1 LGSPPSLLEYNF
13 KIFNVMKKTF
23 SEIQASSLN
32 GRRLL
37 WSASLLSLCVL
48 PACSDSDDDD
58 LPQGG
63 EKNAPVLTTSTMEV
77 NADAE
82 AQAQRVTNFNISG
95 TRAALDESTDV
106 KTLQAGEKLPAT
118 IEEGVTYIVSGDVE
132 AAATTVTVKGGLKS
146 TETANLSGIN
156 IVVDGG
162 TLEVAKLIAPS
173 LTVKSGAATIG
184 EGTLIANDITVEGGK
199 LIVSGNARTVANL
212 VVSGEAEVAVA
223 AAKTLTVDQGVK
235 INSKDAKFTST
246 SAAYSYI
253 TAENLTVADEDL
265 TKNFGFGYYA
275 VGAKH
280 IKKVEDGTAVSVAA
294 SDLELPATLYLTA
307 TDTKLEAW
315 KETTGTETTV
325 LKQISKVEVPEEGL
339 SATGI
344 AVNGQNVYISYHTRG
359 TGVNGAIDVATFNG
373 TKATPVK
380 TLKSTSSNNIE
391 FNYITVAGGKVYAV
405 GTRDNVGLKEDGI
418 TSKTGYNG
426 VIGVVDPSDNSLS
439 TRSLVGGDGNG
450 IILNGD
456 YLHVASVYGV
466 ETYVTSNLRRV
477 SALESAGHVK
487 SIVKD
492 GNKIVTLSYSGA
504 VSGDNAVTSESAYT
518 DKDNN
523 KLVSVPFAINT
534 YASTDITLAAPTAY
548 TGSFGVSA
556 LVPTYGKNTIA
567 VDGST
572 YYVAAGANGVAR
584 SDGQTF
590 QVARAEGSK
599 STVPAGYA
607 NCVAVDAN
615 YVYVAYGSAGVYV
628 LDKTKFPTVVASYEN
643 AAGKSANF
651 VTAADGYIY
660 VAYGQ
665 DSWQVLQLTTVKK

>member
-106 KTLQAGEKLPAT
+106 KTLQAGEKLPET
-118 IEEGVTYIVSGDVE
+118 IEAGVTYIVSGDVE

-199 LIVSGNARTVANL
+199 LTVSGNARTVANL

-280 IKKVEDGTAVSVAA
+280 IKKGTESVAA

-307 TDTKLEAW
+307 TDTKLEAFIDS
-315 KETTGTETTV
+315 KAEKADTTI
-325 LKQISKVEVPEEGL
+325 LKQVYATTAPSGL

-344 AVNGQNVYISYHTRG
+344 VVNDGKVYVAYHTRG
-359 TGVNGAIDVATFNG
+359 GAVKGAIDMAPFSNG
-373 TKATPVK
+373 TLGDITTLTAT
-380 TLKSTSSNNIE
+380 SANNLE
-391 FNYITVAGGKVYAV
+391 FNYITVAGGKIYAV
-405 GTRDNVGLKEDGI
+405 GTREES
-418 TSKTGYNG
+418 TSVTDADDSGTG
-426 VIGVVDPSDNSLS
+426 VIGIIDGTTLS
-439 TRSLVGGDGNG
+439 TRNLKAGDGNG

-456 YLHVASVYGV
+456 YLQVASTYGL
-466 ETYVTSNLRRV
+466 ETYVASTLRRV
-477 SALESAGHVK
+477 AAIETAGHAK
-487 SIVKD
+487 SIIKNGSKV
-492 GNKIVTLSYSGA
+492 VTLSYANA
-504 VSGDNAVTSESAYT
+504 VSGDKKNVTTESYTNAAGETVTLEGVAF
-518 DKDNN
+518 NVN
-523 KLVSVPFAINT
+523 E
-534 YASTDITLAAPTAY
+534 YASSDFTLESPSSYA
-548 TGSFGVSA
+548 GSFKVSA

-567 VDGST
+567 TDGT
-572 YYVAAGANGVAR
+572 NYYVAAGANGVAR
-584 SDGQTF
+584 SDGQIFKVT
-590 QVARAEGSK
+590 RANSK
-599 STVPAGYA
+599 NTLPVGYA
-607 NCVAVDAN
+607 NSVAVDDN

-628 LDKTKFPTVVASYEN
+628 LDKANFPKVVASYEN
-643 AAGKSANF
+643 ATGKSANF
-651 VTAADGYIY
+651 VASDGTYIY

-665 DSWQVLQLTTVKK
+665 AGWQILQKTTVTK

>member
-1 LGSPPSLLEYNF
+1 
-13 KIFNVMKKTF
+13 MKKTF

-48 PACSDSDDDD
+48 PACSDSDDDEN
-58 LPQGG
+58 LARG
-63 EKNAPVLTTSTMEV
+63 EEPVAPELITSTMEV

-95 TRAALDESTDV
+95 TRAALDESTKVVELKDG
-106 KTLQAGEKLPAT
+106 AKLPAT
-118 IEEGVTYIVSGDVE
+118 IEAGVTYIVSGDVE
-132 AAATTVTVKGGLKS
+132 AAGSTVTVKGGLKS
-146 TETANLSGIN
+146 TGTANLSGIN

-162 TLEVAKLIAPS
+162 TLNVAKLIAPS
-173 LTVKSGAATIG
+173 LTVKSGSATIG

-199 LIVSGNARTVANL
+199 LTVSGNARTVANL

-315 KETTGTETTV
+315 KKTTGTETTV
-325 LKQISKVEVPEEGL
+325 LKQISKVKAPANQ

-344 AVNGQNVYISYHTRG
+344 AVNGQNVYVSYHTRG
-359 TGVNGAIDVATFNG
+359 TDVNGAIDVATFNG
-373 TKATPVK
+373 TKAEVSK
-380 TLKSTSSNNIE
+380 TLKSTNSNNIE
-391 FNYITVAGGKVYAV
+391 FNYITIAGGKVYAV
-405 GTRDNVGLKEDGI
+405 GSRDSVSYTTNASGDAVE
-418 TSKTGYNG
+418 KTGGIG
-426 VIGVVDPSDNSLS
+426 VIGIVDPDAKTLS
-439 TRSLVGGDGNG
+439 TRNLKGGDGNG

-456 YLHVASVYGV
+456 YLHVASTFGV

-477 SALESAGHVK
+477 AAIGTDGHVK

-492 GNKIVTLSYSGA
+492 GNKIVTLSYADA
-504 VSGDNAVTSESAYT
+504 VSGDNNKSFTTEYYSGNKTIGYTALYGINFAVDTY
-518 DKDNN
+518 
-523 KLVSVPFAINT
+523 NT
-534 YASTDITLAAPTAY
+534 TDITLAAPTAY
-548 TGSFGVSA
+548 TGNFKVSA
-556 LVPTYGKNTIA
+556 LVPTFGKNTIA

-584 SDGQTF
+584 SDGETF
-590 QVARAEGSK
+590 QVARK
-599 STVPAGYA
+599 SEDAKVPAGYA

-628 LDKTKFPTVVASYEN
+628 LDKTNFPTVVASYEN
-643 AAGKSANF
+643 ASGKSANF

-665 DSWQVLQLTTVKK
+665 DSWQVLQLTKVTK

>member
-1 LGSPPSLLEYNF
+1 
-13 KIFNVMKKTF
+13 MKKTF
-23 SEIQASSLN
+23 SEIQVSSLN

-58 LPQGG
+58 LARG
-63 EKNAPVLTTSTMEV
+63 EEPVAPELITSTMEV

-95 TRAALDESTDV
+95 TRAALDESAEE
-106 KTLQAGEKLPAT
+106 KTLQDGEKLPET
-118 IEEGVTYIVSGDVE
+118 IEAGVTYLVSGDVE
-132 AAATTVTVKGGLKS
+132 AAGSTVTVKGGLKS

-162 TLEVAKLIAPS
+162 TLDVAKLIAPS
-173 LTVKSGAATIG
+173 LTVKSGSATIG

-315 KETTGTETTV
+315 KKTTGTETTV

-344 AVNGQNVYISYHTRG
+344 AVNGGNVYVSYHTRG

-373 TKATPVK
+373 TKAVVSE

-405 GTRDNVGLKEDGI
+405 GTRDNVGLKEDG

-426 VIGVVDPSDNSLS
+426 VIGIVDPSDNSLS

-504 VSGDNAVTSESAYT
+504 VSGDNAVTSESDYT

-548 TGSFGVSA
+548 TGSFSVSA

-584 SDGQTF
+584 SDGQKF

-628 LDKTKFPTVVASYEN
+628 LDKTNFPTVVASYEN
-643 AAGKSANF
+643 ASGKSANF

>member
-1 LGSPPSLLEYNF
+1 
-13 KIFNVMKKTF
+13 MKKTF

-63 EKNAPVLTTSTMEV
+63 EPVAPELITSTMEV

-95 TRAALDESTDV
+95 TRAALDESTTIVELKDG
-106 KTLQAGEKLPAT
+106 AKLPAT

-132 AAATTVTVKGGLKS
+132 AEAATVTVKGGLKS
-146 TETANLSGIN
+146 TGTANLSGIN

-162 TLEVAKLIAPS
+162 TLDVAKLIAPS
-173 LTVKSGAATIG
+173 LTVNSGSATIG
-184 EGTLIANDITVEGGK
+184 EGTLIANNITVKGGK
-199 LIVSGNARTVANL
+199 LTVSGNARTVANL
-212 VVSGEAEVAVA
+212 EVSGEAEVAVA

-235 INSKDAKFTST
+235 INSKDAKFTSP
-246 SAAYSYI
+246 SDAYSYI

-280 IKKVEDGTAVSVAA
+280 IKKLENGTAVSVAA
-294 SDLELPATLYLTA
+294 SALELPATLYLTA

-315 KETTGTETTV
+315 KKTTGTETTV
-325 LKQISKVEVPEEGL
+325 LKQISKIEVPEEGL

-373 TKATPVK
+373 TKAELVK
-380 TLKSTSSNNIE
+380 TLKSTTSNNVE
-391 FNYITVAGGKVYAV
+391 FNYVTVAGGKVYAV
-405 GTRDNVGLKEDGI
+405 GTRDNVGLKEDG

-477 SALESAGHVK
+477 SAVESAGHVK
-487 SIVKD
+487 SIVKN
-492 GNKIVTLSYSGA
+492 GNSIVTLSYSGA
-504 VSGDNAVTSESAYT
+504 VSGDNAVTSESEYT

-548 TGSFGVSA
+548 TGSFNVSA

-584 SDGQTF
+584 SDGQIY

-628 LDKTKFPTVVASYEN
+628 LDKNNFPTVVASYEN

-651 VTAADGYIY
+651 VTVADGYIY

-665 DSWQVLQLTTVKK
+665 DSWQVLQLTKVTK

>member
-1 LGSPPSLLEYNF
+1 
-13 KIFNVMKKTF
+13 MKKTF
-23 SEIQASSLN
+23 SEIQVSSLN

-48 PACSDSDDDD
+48 PACSDSDDDEN
-58 LPQGG
+58 LARG
-63 EKNAPVLTTSTMEV
+63 EEPVAPELITSTMEV

-95 TRAALDESTDV
+95 TRAALDESTKVVELKDG
-106 KTLQAGEKLPAT
+106 TKLPAT
-118 IEEGVTYIVSGDVE
+118 IEAGVTYIVSGDVE
-132 AAATTVTVKGGLKS
+132 AAGSTVTVKGGLKS
-146 TETANLSGIN
+146 TGTANLSGIN

-162 TLEVAKLIAPS
+162 TLNVAKLIAPS
-173 LTVKSGAATIG
+173 LTVKSGSATIG

-199 LIVSGNARTVANL
+199 LTVSGNARTVANL

-315 KETTGTETTV
+315 KEATGTETTI

-344 AVNGQNVYISYHTRG
+344 AVNGGNVYVSYHTRG

-373 TKATPVK
+373 TKAVVSE

-405 GTRDNVGLKEDGI
+405 GTRDNVGLKEDG

-426 VIGVVDPSDNSLS
+426 VIGIVDPSDNSLS

-477 SALESAGHVK
+477 SAVESAGHVK

-492 GNKIVTLSYSGA
+492 GNKIVTLSYADA
-504 VSGDNAVTSESAYT
+504 VSGDNNKSFTTEYYSGNKTIGYTALYGINFAVDTY
-518 DKDNN
+518 
-523 KLVSVPFAINT
+523 NT
-534 YASTDITLAAPTAY
+534 TDITLAAPTAY
-548 TGSFGVSA
+548 TGNFKVSA
-556 LVPTYGKNTIA
+556 LVPTFGKNTIA

-584 SDGQTF
+584 SDGETF
-590 QVARAEGSK
+590 QVARK
-599 STVPAGYA
+599 SEDAKVPAGYA

-628 LDKTKFPTVVASYEN
+628 LDKTNFPTVVASYEN
-643 AAGKSANF
+643 ASGKSANF